1 MVASAALEATLDL
14 IDLRSDTVT
23 KPTPGMRDAMA
34 RADVGD
40 DVYGEDPTV
49 NRLQE
54 RVAALLGKEA
64 ALFVPSGTMANQIA
78 LGVLTRPGDE
88 LVCDAGA
95 HCVSFESGALAALWG
110 VQARTLATPRGI
122 LDPADVEAAIRP
134 AGDVHP
140 RTRVVELENTHN
152 RGGGAVYPLA
162 TVRALGALA
171 ERRGLSLYLD
181 GARLLNAC
189 AATGVAPAEYA
200 APATLAS
207 LCISKGLGAPA
218 GSLVAGPRA
227 LVAEARR
234 LRKRLGGGM
243 RQAGV
248 LAAACLWALDH
259 HVERLA
265 DDHVNARRLADGL
278 AALRGVRLLFP
289 PDTNLV
295 FAAFEG
301 RDAGSFSAAL
311 ARAGV
316 LANAEGSTPDV
327 LRFVTHLDVTAPMI
341 EEALARIARVVAG

>member
-316 LANAEGSTPDV
+316 LANPEGSKPDV